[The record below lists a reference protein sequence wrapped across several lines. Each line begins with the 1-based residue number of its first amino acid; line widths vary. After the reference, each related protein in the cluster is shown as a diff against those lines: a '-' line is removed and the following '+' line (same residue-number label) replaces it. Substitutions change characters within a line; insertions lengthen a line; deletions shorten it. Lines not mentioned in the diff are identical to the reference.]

1 MACPFP
7 TASELVEKNCI
18 CQTCLCCSCDLREN
32 CNITP
37 VKYAKIESVLCMQII
52 SEHVKGVVILSVP
65 SLSQLFCESCH
76 TFALELSSV
85 FRVPF
90 RFFAYIRP
98 LIFLLMVCSL
108 VCVSS
113 TYDKAR
119 QPVAVQEQVRQRM
132 LRLTETL
139 NNNGHS

>member
-7 TASELVEKNCI
+7 IASELVKENCI

-37 VKYAKIESVLCMQII
+37 VKYTKIKSVLCIQII
-52 SEHVKGVVILSVP
+52 SGNVMGAVILSVP
-65 SLSQLFCESCH
+65 SLSQFLCESCR

-90 RFFAYIRP
+90 RFIAHIRP
-98 LIFLLMVCSL
+98 LIFLLMVCSQ
-108 VCVSS
+108 VCVLS

-119 QPVAVQEQVRQRM
+119 QPVAVQEQSKTKNVSANANSQQ
-132 LRLTETL
+132 
-139 NNNGHS
+139 

>member
-1 MACPFP
+1 MACPFSI
-7 TASELVEKNCI
+7 ASELVEKNCI

-52 SEHVKGVVILSVP
+52 SEHVKGAVILSVP
-65 SLSQLFCESCH
+65 SLSQFFCESCR

-85 FRVPF
+85 FRVIF
-90 RFFAYIRP
+90 RFFAHIRP
-98 LIFLLMVCSL
+98 LIFLLMACSL